1 MTSYFSRLPRRG
13 HQKGLATL
21 LITVIILVAITLVI
35 IFASQ
40 TAILEQRMSANELR
54 MKQTNNAAQAGLEVA
69 LAYAAENNRPPG
81 WEDNGDSFLMLET
94 DRYAARAAFLA
105 PTAASEAFGTADAIC
120 GNTPDAF
127 AQAVANLTSASGDP
141 LLLTSADEETNIRN
155 AVALSCGWSD
165 DRAGRKAI
173 LVGVQ
178 AGPSIANPPD
188 NPLVTRGGL
197 AISGTAAVYN
207 AYTDTNIRSGGEINT
222 SGGGTGNSFL
232 LREGESRPSTD
243 PANPDPVP
251 LDGDGTYVQESR
263 GDLLGL
269 DVIDR
274 DDNFGVTGD
283 EFFESFMGSS
293 MESYKENQIENVL
306 ESNGDRFEFDASEW
320 GQTIWIEGDAEL
332 TGTLGSRENP
342 VLLVVE
348 GDLRTTGNFQD
359 FHGIL
364 YITGDLIAR
373 GNPRF
378 FGAAIVQGRTDVP
391 DDAEVSGTP
400 FFYFDPIAAGGAGS
414 VGARSLVSGSWRD
427 WTHGVD

>member
-269 DVIDR
+269 D
-274 DDNFGVTGD
+274 
-283 EFFESFMGSS
+283 
-293 MESYKENQIENVL
+293 
-306 ESNGDRFEFDASEW
+306 
-320 GQTIWIEGDAEL
+320 
-332 TGTLGSRENP
+332 
-342 VLLVVE
+342 
-348 GDLRTTGNFQD
+348 
-359 FHGIL
+359 
-364 YITGDLIAR
+364 
-373 GNPRF
+373 
-378 FGAAIVQGRTDVP
+378 
-391 DDAEVSGTP
+391 
-400 FFYFDPIAAGGAGS
+400 
-414 VGARSLVSGSWRD
+414 
-427 WTHGVD
+427 